1 MLFLI
6 GTILE
11 IVVAILAF
19 FLPVVYTRDWEY
31 GKITGIGKV
40 YNQGD
45 KNSYSLSTM
54 YGALTIII
62 LILVVAVAILYLVLF
77 LTKKTSIIPRFVL
90 AVVYLFPI
98 GLMIA
103 AKISLSVEGKF
114 IGNNLAVYGTGTSSG
129 YTGLGWLMMILMIAA
144 FGLVSAGLIANKVKE
159 NGPNKTT
166 GVKEIK
172 VKKTPSNSP
181 KKNISEDDFKM

>member
-11 IVVAILAF
+11 IVAAILAF

-40 YNQGD
+40 YNEGD

-54 YGALTIII
+54 YGVFTIIV
-62 LILVVAVAILYLVLF
+62 LVLVVTVAILYLVLF
-77 LTKKTSIIPRFVL
+77 LTKKTNIIPRFVL
-90 AVVYLFPI
+90 AIVYLFPV

-103 AKISLSVEGKF
+103 AKISLHSEGEF
-114 IGNNLAVYGTGTSSG
+114 IGNSSAVYGTGSNSG

-144 FGLVSAGLIANKVKE
+144 VGLVSAGLIANKAKQ

-172 VKKTPSNSP
+172 IKHAPSNSP
-181 KKNISEDDFKM
+181 KKKIREDDFKM